1 MYPTYIEGTRVL
13 VHVLHG
19 GMVAVVVMIVTAA
32 CDNRDW
38 KLLSERLWRRVN
50 TSSKHKYIC
59 IEHGSDCMRCHCVL
73 AVAFEALETNSECP
87 LRITWCMCMCMCM
100 HEGIEEVRVRRADN
114 DITYR
119 PTQYFASTATQTL
132 CSFS

>member
-38 KLLSERLWRRVN
+38 KLLSE
-50 TSSKHKYIC
+50 
-59 IEHGSDCMRCHCVL
+59 SDCGD
-73 AVAFEALETNSECP
+73 E
-87 LRITWCMCMCMCM
+87 
-100 HEGIEEVRVRRADN
+100 
-114 DITYR
+114 
-119 PTQYFASTATQTL
+119 
-132 CSFS
+132 